1 MPQLEGN
8 DHHAGNG
15 RKEPGAHNKLLDDS
29 LNLVQEHKTEVAVAS
44 AALAVGSIALL
55 RGKALLAAGKE
66 LGAVAKAA
74 EEGISTFKPVSF
86 NRSPLRDSPSTEE
99 ILRHLK
105 NTIIDNHYRLTRG
118 APHTFRPGS
127 LSPEVERG
135 IQELLSNTPPKPAVP
150 LSFGMRGAPHE
161 MRQVPLSPEAEE
173 AFQKLVSS
181 IGRSNHSAS
190 PVVTAARETF
200 DASVP
205 KNVESAADIFAGL
218 TREGY
223 RHVPYRIPA
232 ANIRMQQGASL
243 MPDAVPNSFT
253 READR
258 VIHGLSPKPDVF
270 STFDQSAYRHVPF
283 RDMASRIRLQE
294 GITMRPTD
302 GPSRIVFAEDNSVQ
316 HILFNKSATVAEKA
330 EDLMTASYAN
340 LINSDVLAAK
350 AAGKFTGR
358 SIGFFPQPI
367 ERIATPKQMQENAVN
382 GARAYLRMDESG
394 ANGFTKYLTE
404 LYGPM
409 TKESQDL
416 GRHIMTNPRSVESG
430 WTALSRPATE
440 ILREAG
446 LSINPLNRALASHP
460 NIMQSSTL
468 DRAATIRGGAQYL
481 ESKLSAEM
489 PEGLEG
495 IARHAWFDRHA
506 AALKPEVVHTIS
518 SVTKV
523 FGKEASLDF
532 KTIDKVAEMVGPN
545 GHVPDYV
552 AAFQALKQGKTV
564 VANLINQ
571 AKNLGA

>member
-8 DHHAGNG
+8 EHQAGKGND
-15 RKEPGAHNKLLDDS
+15 KPGAHNKLLDDS
-29 LNLVQEHKTEVAVAS
+29 LNLIKEHPAEVVAGAAGVAVT
-44 AALAVGSIALL
+44 VGTIALL
-55 RGKALLAAGKE
+55 KGKALPALGKE
-66 LGAVAKAA
+66 IGAVAKAG
-74 EEGISTFKPVSF
+74 EEGLLAKAAQHTDGLAPIVDNMKAAG
-86 NRSPLRDSPSTEE
+86 
-99 ILRHLK
+99 HLF
-105 NTIIDNHYRLTRG
+105 DNKV
-118 APHTFRPGS
+118 
-127 LSPEVERG
+127 SPEVLRAAQETIETNVPKGTSEVFSYGFRG
-135 IQELLSNTPPKPAVP
+135 TP
-150 LSFGMRGAPHE
+150 RE
-161 MRQVPLSPEAEE
+161 MRQVSLSPEAEE
-173 AFQKLVSS
+173 AFQKIMSS
-181 IGRSNHSAS
+181 IGKRSDSGS
-190 PVVTAARETF
+190 QVVTAARETL
-200 DASVP
+200 DASGP
-205 KNVESAADIFAGL
+205 KNIASAEDIFAGF
-218 TREGY
+218 REQGY
-223 RHVPYRIPA
+223 RRVPYRIPA
-232 ANIRMQQGASL
+232 ASIRMQQGASL
-243 MPDAVPNSFT
+243 VPDAVPKPFI
-253 READR
+253 READG
-258 VIHGLSPKPDVF
+258 VIHGLSAKSDVF
-270 STFDQSAYRHVPF
+270 STFDQSAYRFVPF
-283 RDMASRIRLQE
+283 RNTAANIRMNQ

-316 HILFNKSATVAEKA
+316 HVLFNKSATVAEKA
-330 EDLMTASYAN
+330 EDLMTASYAD
-340 LINSDVLAAK
+340 LIKSDVLAAE
-350 AAGKFTGR
+350 AAGKVTGR

-367 ERIATPKQMQENAVN
+367 ERIATQKQMQENAVN

-416 GRHIMTNPRSVESG
+416 GRHIMTNPGSVESG
-430 WTALSRPATE
+430 WNALSRPATE

-446 LSINPLNRALASHP
+446 LSINPLNRALAAHP
-460 NIMQSSTL
+460 NIMQAATL
-468 DRAATIRGGAQYL
+468 DRTAAIRGGAQYL